1 MRARQFFQLPSDG
14 SGTLPPGLSHL
25 HLYGFGGVSSGLAF
39 PDQDAAA
46 LRAFLFNAGG
56 ALLMGLTVP
65 AGLTDAESPGTAAA
79 ATATAATAALAASTL
94 AASTGAATLASSWA
108 SFLHKNCHY
117 YFSLSAFGFRKTSR
131 SPELQALSPDLD
143 CREGYEH
150 LEKLKLMR

>member
-1 MRARQFFQLPSDG
+1 MQARQFFLLPSDG

-25 HLYGFGGVSSGLAF
+25 HLYGFSGVSRGLAF

-46 LRAFLFNAGG
+46 LGAFLFNAGG

-79 ATATAATAALAASTL
+79 ATAAPAAAS
-94 AASTGAATLASSWA
+94 GAATLASSWA

-117 YFSLSAFGFRKTSR
+117 YFSLSAFGLRKTSR
-131 SPELQALSPDLD
+131 SPELQALSLDLD
-143 CREGYEH
+143 CREG
-150 LEKLKLMR
+150 